1 VLIPL
6 ERNAMK
12 VLMATDGSKH
22 ATRALTTAC
31 RILSPQDRE
40 VDLLCVVPAVGA
52 KERVQRLKLCRR
64 ASRVLDAAQAVLSAE
79 GVSAKPVVQ
88 IGSPARVLVA
98 SSLDYDVTVLG
109 AQSHNNRSQAG
120 LGPVASRVAEHS
132 NATVLIGRDRHS
144 DTGMKILA
152 PVDGSEGS
160 LRALDKLGS
169 LVDLSAAD
177 VTLVHVV
184 ETPWLH
190 AGDDQEWI
198 GYEEEK
204 EEEIDPQAQFE
215 REFEREGDETLE
227 TARARLPVRT
237 AVTTFIY
244 RGIPSEE
251 ILSEAETGDY
261 DLVVMGASGIMDLK
275 HQILGSVSSK
285 VAWNAPCSVLL
296 VRTKD

>member
-1 VLIPL
+1 
-6 ERNAMK
+6 MK

-22 ATRALTTAC
+22 AARALTTAC

-40 VDLLCVVPAVGA
+40 IDLLCAAPAVGA
-52 KERVQRLKLCRR
+52 KEHAHRAKLCRR
-64 ASRVLDAAQAVLSAE
+64 ATRILDAARAALAAD

-98 SSLDYDVTVLG
+98 ASLNYDVTVVG
-109 AQSHNNRSQAG
+109 AQSHKNGSSAG
-120 LGPVASRVAEHS
+120 LGPVASRLAEHS
-132 NATVLIGRDRHS
+132 NATVLIGRGLRS
-144 DTGMKILA
+144 DTGVKILA

-160 LRALDKLGS
+160 LRALDKLAA
-169 LVDLSAAD
+169 LVDLSTAD
-177 VTLVHVV
+177 VTLVHVI

-190 AGDDQEWI
+190 AGEDQEWI

-215 REFEREGDETLE
+215 REFEREGDEILE
-227 TARARLPVRT
+227 NARARLPVRT
-237 AVTTFIY
+237 TVTTLIY

-251 ILSEAETGDY
+251 ILGEAETGDY
-261 DLVVMGASGIMDLK
+261 DLVGMGASGVVDLK
-275 HQILGSVSSK
+275 HQMLGSVSSK

-296 VRTKD
+296 VRATD